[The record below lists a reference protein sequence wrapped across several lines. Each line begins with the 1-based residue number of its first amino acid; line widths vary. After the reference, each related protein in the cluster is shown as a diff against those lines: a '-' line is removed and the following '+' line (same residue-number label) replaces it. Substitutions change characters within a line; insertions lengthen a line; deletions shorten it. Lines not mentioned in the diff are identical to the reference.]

1 MIALRKNTDDLS
13 GAHLSIFDCKN
24 PHVLG
29 YVRNEAILVLAN
41 FSEAEQTISAETLS
55 AMPAQAHDLIS
66 GERYALA
73 ADLTLKP
80 YQVLWLK
87 INA

>member
-1 MIALRKNTDDLS
+1 M
-13 GAHLSIFDCKN
+13 
-24 PHVLG
+24 LG